1 MTQQYVFYKGGLLRF
16 VGHLDMMRTI
26 HRAIRRADIPIAY
39 SQGFN
44 PHPIMSFANPL
55 GLGLSGEREIMEI
68 RLESA
73 MPCEECM
80 DRLNKELPEG
90 LHVLA
95 VRDIPDT
102 TPAIMSLVEAAIY
115 RIEFPDAGLDFA
127 KAVDDLMQKEKILI
141 KKLGK
146 VKGHKQ
152 MVEVDIKPW
161 IYEIE
166 FVSEHTLK
174 VKCACGS
181 VINLKI
187 ELLTQKLYEEMG
199 HPELWHEE
207 SIAREALLSGPDK
220 GFINYSDFESWG
232 NEF

>member
-1 MTQQYVFYKGGLLRF
+1 MTKQFVFYKGGLLRF

-55 GLGLSGEREIMEI
+55 GLGLTGEREIMEI
-68 RLESA
+68 RLENELS
-73 MPCEECM
+73 PEECM
-80 DRLNKELPEG
+80 MRLNKELPEG

-95 VRDIPDT
+95 VRDIPDS

-115 RIEFPDAGLDFA
+115 RIDFPDAGLDFQQE
-127 KAVDDLMQKEKILI
+127 VYDLMQEEKILI

-146 VKGHKQ
+146 VKGRKH

-161 IYEIE
+161 IYEIG
-166 FVSEHTLK
+166 FISERTLM

-187 ELLTQKLYEEMG
+187 ELFTQKLYEEMG

-220 GFINYSDFESWG
+220 GFINYSDFDSWE